1 MAMKF
6 PRILISSVALAAAA
20 LVADA
25 AAPRY
30 VFYFIGDGMGMGHVM
45 TTQTY
50 NRMVRQSA
58 DPLLM
63 MQFPVASMC
72 MTYSASSPITDSA
85 AAGTALATGYKTNNG
100 MLGMEPDSTV
110 VYSISRDLL
119 GQGYG
124 VGIITS
130 VYPDDATPG
139 AHYAHVPSR
148 KMYYDIDCQAAES
161 GFQFIGGAGLHGL
174 EVDGK
179 PTDAMER
186 LTAAGYAIVRG
197 TDGIEQVNSEKIY
210 LLSPDEARSWN
221 IGYTIDSIQGA
232 LTLPAM
238 TKACL
243 NHLEKVTPDKFF
255 MMVEG
260 GNIDHAAHANDGGA
274 VIKEIINFNEAL
286 DVAYQFYLKHPDETL
301 IVVTADHD
309 TGGMALNN
317 AASGDKYGLRYI
329 DAQRASKE
337 EFSDECKA
345 ILRSRMIYRWDDM
358 QHLLTEKFGFWTVI
372 PITHKQEASLKE
384 KFETT
389 FGMRNSADEKTL
401 YASFNA
407 FAVEVFRVID
417 AHTGIA
423 WTTTSHTGNPVPVF
437 AIGVGA
443 DQFKGLNNN
452 IEIPGKILNAVK

>member
-1 MAMKF
+1 MK
-6 PRILISSVALAAAA
+6 ILHSLITPLVLASALTAT
-20 LVADA
+20 A
-25 AAPRY
+25 AAPKY

-50 NRMVRQSA
+50 NRMVRQSPE
-58 DPLLM
+58 PLLM

-72 MTYSASSPITDSA
+72 MTYSASSPVTDSA
-85 AAGTALATGYKTNNG
+85 AAGTALATGHKTNNG
-100 MLGMEPDSTV
+100 VLGMDADSTAV
-110 VYSISRDLL
+110 QSIATDLL
-119 GQGYG
+119 KQGYG

-139 AHYAHVPSR
+139 AYYAHVESR
-148 KMYYDIDCQAAES
+148 KMFYEIDCQAAES
-161 GFQFIGGAGLHGL
+161 GFQFIGGANLHGTAK
-174 EVDGK
+174 DGK
-179 PTDAMER
+179 PTDAEQR
-186 LTAAGYAIVRG
+186 LTEAGYTIVRG
-197 TDGIEQVNSEKIY
+197 TDGIDQVNSEKIY
-210 LLSPDEARSWN
+210 LLSPDKERTSN
-221 IGYTIDSIQGA
+221 IGYTIDSIPGA
-232 LTLPAM
+232 LTLPDM
-238 TKACL
+238 TRACL
-243 NHLEKVTPDKFF
+243 NQMERVSPQKFF

-274 VIKEIINFNEAL
+274 VIKEIINFNQAL

-317 AASGDKYGLRYI
+317 APSGDKRGLRYI

-337 EFSDECKA
+337 EFSAECKG
-345 ILRSRMIYRWDDM
+345 ILHSRRIYTWDDM
-358 QHLLTEKFGFWTVI
+358 RQLLTDRFGFWSVI
-372 PITHKQEASLKE
+372 PVTTKQENALRK

-389 FGMRNSADEKTL
+389 FEMRNSADQKTL

-407 FAVEVFRVID
+407 FAVEVFRVLD

-437 AIGVGA
+437 AIGVGS

-452 IEIPGKILNAVK
+452 IEIPIKIMNAVE